1 MMRMQMMRKLRCL
14 AWFPCLLAFL
24 LLPGSVHSKE
34 YACDVTIP
42 ATVQVSGDRIP
53 SGEVYEVVM
62 EAITKD
68 APVAE
73 NMTQKVLNS
82 GTVSFGQIHYTVPGD
97 HQYKIYQKSGSTDRF
112 TYDKTVYTVTV
123 RVQND
128 AEGGLFAEL
137 WAAKEGTATKT
148 DTVQFQNHYDAPNGG
163 GGGGSHHH
171 HRTEET
177 VTYTTV
183 IQQPPA
189 AIGAPRTGDA
199 QQPLLWGALILLS
212 LSGSMIIVG
221 KMKKCNY

>member
-1 MMRMQMMRKLRCL
+1 MRMQMMRKLRCL

-24 LLPGSVHSKE
+24 LLPGTVHAKE

-42 ATVQVSGDRIP
+42 ATVQVRGDRIP

-97 HQYKIYQKSGSTDRF
+97 YQYKIYQKSGSTDRF

-128 AEGGLFAEL
+128 AEGGLTAEL
-137 WAAKEGTATKT
+137 WAVKEGTTMKNDA
-148 DTVQFQNHYDAPNGG
+148 VQFQNHYDAPGNNGG
-163 GGGGSHHH
+163 GSSHH

-189 AIGAPRTGDA
+189 AIGAPRTGDV
-199 QQPLLWGALILLS
+199 QQPLLWGALILLT

-221 KMKKCNY
+221 KMKKNYC

>member
-1 MMRMQMMRKLRCL
+1 MRMQMMRKLRCL

-24 LLPGSVHSKE
+24 LLPGTVHAKE

-73 NMTQKVLNS
+73 SMTQKVLNS

-97 HQYKIYQKSGSTDRF
+97 YQYKIYQKSGSTDRF

-128 AEGGLFAEL
+128 AEGGLTAEL
-137 WAAKEGTATKT
+137 WAVKEGTTMKNDA
-148 DTVQFQNHYDAPNGG
+148 VQFQNHYDAPGNNGG
-163 GGGGSHHH
+163 GSSHH

-212 LSGSMIIVG
+212 LSGSMVLVR
-221 KMKKCNY
+221 KMKYC

>member
-1 MMRMQMMRKLRCL
+1 MRMQMMRKLRCL

-24 LLPGSVHSKE
+24 LLPGSVHAKE

-97 HQYKIYQKSGSTDRF
+97 YQYKIYQKSGSTDRF

-128 AEGGLFAEL
+128 AEGRLTAEL
-137 WAAKEGTATKT
+137 WAVKEGTTMKNDA
-148 DTVQFQNHYDAPNGG
+148 VQFQNHYDAPGNNGG
-163 GGGGSHHH
+163 GSSHH

-189 AIGAPRTGDA
+189 AIGAPRTGDV
-199 QQPLLWGALILLS
+199 QQPLLWGALILLT

-221 KMKKCNY
+221 KMKKYYC

>member
-1 MMRMQMMRKLRCL
+1 MRMQMMRKLRCL

-24 LLPGSVHSKE
+24 LLPGSVHAKE

-62 EAITKD
+62 EAITQD

-97 HQYKIYQKSGSTDRF
+97 YQYKIYQKSGSTDRF

-128 AEGGLFAEL
+128 AEGGLTAEL
-137 WAAKEGTATKT
+137 WAVKEGTTMKNDA
-148 DTVQFQNHYDAPNGG
+148 VQFQNHYDAPGNNGG
-163 GGGGSHHH
+163 GSSHH

-183 IQQPPA
+183 IQQPPV
-189 AIGAPRTGDA
+189 AIGAPRTGDV
-199 QQPLLWGALILLS
+199 QQPLLWGALILLT

-221 KMKKCNY
+221 KMKKYYC

>member
-1 MMRMQMMRKLRCL
+1 MRMQMMRKLRCL

-24 LLPGSVHSKE
+24 LLPGSVHAKE

-73 NMTQKVLNS
+73 SMTQKVLNS

-97 HQYKIYQKSGSTDRF
+97 YQYKIYQKSGSTDRF

-128 AEGGLFAEL
+128 AEGGLTAEL
-137 WAAKEGTATKT
+137 WAVKEGTTMKNDA
-148 DTVQFQNHYDAPNGG
+148 VQFQNHYDAPGNNGG
-163 GGGGSHHH
+163 GSSHH

-199 QQPLLWGALILLS
+199 QQPLLWGAVILLT

-221 KMKKCNY
+221 KMKKYYC

>member
-1 MMRMQMMRKLRCL
+1 MRMQMMRKLRCL

-24 LLPGSVHSKE
+24 LLPGSVHAKE

-97 HQYKIYQKSGSTDRF
+97 YQYKVYQKSGSTDRF

-128 AEGGLFAEL
+128 AEGGLTAEL
-137 WAAKEGTATKT
+137 WAVKEGTTMKNDA
-148 DTVQFQNHYDAPNGG
+148 VQFQNHYDAPGNNGG
-163 GGGGSHHH
+163 GSSHH

-189 AIGAPRTGDA
+189 AIGAPRTGDV
-199 QQPLLWGALILLS
+199 QQPLLWGALILLT

-221 KMKKCNY
+221 KMKKYYC

>member
-1 MMRMQMMRKLRCL
+1 MRMQMMRKLRCL

-24 LLPGSVHSKE
+24 LLPGSVHAKE

-97 HQYKIYQKSGSTDRF
+97 YQYKIYQKSGSTDRF

-128 AEGGLFAEL
+128 AEGGLTAEL
-137 WAAKEGTATKT
+137 WAVKEGTTMKNDA
-148 DTVQFQNHYDAPNGG
+148 VQFQNHYDAPGNNGG
-163 GGGGSHHH
+163 GSSHH

-189 AIGAPRTGDA
+189 AIGAPRTGDV

>member
-1 MMRMQMMRKLRCL
+1 MRMQMMRKLRCL

-24 LLPGSVHSKE
+24 LLPGSVHAKE

-42 ATVQVSGDRIP
+42 ATVQVIGDKIP

-97 HQYKIYQKSGSTDRF
+97 YQYKIYQKSGSTDRF

-128 AEGGLFAEL
+128 AEGGLTAEL
-137 WAAKEGTATKT
+137 WAVKEGTTMKNDA
-148 DTVQFQNHYDAPNGG
+148 VQFQNHYDAPGNNGG
-163 GGGGSHHH
+163 GSSHH

-177 VTYTTV
+177 VIYTTV
-183 IQQPPA
+183 IQQPPV
-189 AIGAPRTGDA
+189 AIGAPRTGDV
-199 QQPLLWGALILLS
+199 QQPLLWGALILLT

-221 KMKKCNY
+221 KMKKYYC

>member
-24 LLPGSVHSKE
+24 LLPGSVHAKE

-97 HQYKIYQKSGSTDRF
+97 YQYKIYQKSGSTDRF

-128 AEGGLFAEL
+128 AEGGLTAEL
-137 WAAKEGTATKT
+137 WAVKEGTTMKNDA
-148 DTVQFQNHYDAPNGG
+148 VQFQNHYDAPGNNGG
-163 GGGGSHHH
+163 GSSHH

-183 IQQPPA
+183 IQQPPV
-189 AIGAPRTGDA
+189 AIGAPRTGDV
-199 QQPLLWGALILLS
+199 QQPLLWGALILLT

-221 KMKKCNY
+221 KMKKYYC

>member
-24 LLPGSVHSKE
+24 LLPGSVHAKE

-42 ATVQVSGDRIP
+42 ATVQVIGDKIP

-68 APVAE
+68 TPVAE

-97 HQYKIYQKSGSTDRF
+97 YQYKIYQKSGSTDRF

-128 AEGGLFAEL
+128 AEGGLTAEL
-137 WAAKEGTATKT
+137 WAVKEGTTMKNDA
-148 DTVQFQNHYDAPNGG
+148 VQFQNHYDAPGNNGG
-163 GGGGSHHH
+163 GSSHH

-189 AIGAPRTGDA
+189 AIGAPRTGDV
-199 QQPLLWGALILLS
+199 QQPLLWGALILLT

-221 KMKKCNY
+221 KMKKYYC

>member
-24 LLPGSVHSKE
+24 LLPGSVHAKE

-97 HQYKIYQKSGSTDRF
+97 YQYKIYQKSGSTDRF

-128 AEGGLFAEL
+128 AEGGLTAEL
-137 WAAKEGTATKT
+137 WAVKEGTTMKNDA
-148 DTVQFQNHYDAPNGG
+148 VQFQNHYDAPGNNGG
-163 GGGGSHHH
+163 GSSHH

-189 AIGAPRTGDA
+189 AIGAPRTGDV

-221 KMKKCNY
+221 KMKKYYC

>member
-1 MMRMQMMRKLRCL
+1 MRMQMMRKLRCL

-24 LLPGSVHSKE
+24 LLPGSVHAKE

-53 SGEVYEVVM
+53 SGEAYEVVM

-97 HQYKIYQKSGSTDRF
+97 YQYKIYQKSGSTDRF

-128 AEGGLFAEL
+128 AEGGLTAEL
-137 WAAKEGTATKT
+137 WAVKEGTTMKNDA
-148 DTVQFQNHYDAPNGG
+148 VQFQNHYDAPGNNGG
-163 GGGGSHHH
+163 GSSHH

-183 IQQPPA
+183 IQQPPV

-199 QQPLLWGALILLS
+199 QQPLLWGALILFT

-221 KMKKCNY
+221 KMKKYYC

>member
-1 MMRMQMMRKLRCL
+1 MRMQMMRKLRCL

-24 LLPGSVHSKE
+24 LLPGSVHAKE

-82 GTVSFGQIHYTVPGD
+82 GTISFGQIHYTVPGD
-97 HQYKIYQKSGSTDRF
+97 YQYKIYQKSGSTDRF

-128 AEGGLFAEL
+128 AEGGLTAEL
-137 WAAKEGTATKT
+137 WAVKEGTTMKNDA
-148 DTVQFQNHYDAPNGG
+148 VQFQNHYDAPGNNGG
-163 GGGGSHHH
+163 GSSHH

-189 AIGAPRTGDA
+189 AIGAPRTGDV
-199 QQPLLWGALILLS
+199 QQPLLWGALILLT

-221 KMKKCNY
+221 KMKKYYC

>member
-24 LLPGSVHSKE
+24 LLPGSVHAKE

-62 EAITKD
+62 EAITQD

-97 HQYKIYQKSGSTDRF
+97 YQYKIYQKSGSTDRF

-128 AEGGLFAEL
+128 AEGGLTAEL
-137 WAAKEGTATKT
+137 WAVKEGTTMKNDA
-148 DTVQFQNHYDAPNGG
+148 VQFQNHYDAPGNNGG
-163 GGGGSHHH
+163 GSSHH

-177 VTYTTV
+177 VIYTTV
-183 IQQPPA
+183 IQQPPV
-189 AIGAPRTGDA
+189 AIGAPRTGDV
-199 QQPLLWGALILLS
+199 QQPLLWGALILLT
-212 LSGSMIIVG
+212 LSGSMIIV
-221 KMKKCNY
+221 

>member
-1 MMRMQMMRKLRCL
+1 MRMQMMRKLRCL

-24 LLPGSVHSKE
+24 LLPGTVHAKE

-73 NMTQKVLNS
+73 IMTQKVMNS

-97 HQYKIYQKSGSTDRF
+97 YQYKIYQKSGSTDRF

-128 AEGGLFAEL
+128 AEGGLTAEL
-137 WAAKEGTATKT
+137 WAVKEGTTMKNDA
-148 DTVQFQNHYDAPNGG
+148 VQFHNQYDAPGNNGG
-163 GGGGSHHH
+163 GSSHH

-212 LSGSMIIVG
+212 LSGSMVLVR
-221 KMKKCNY
+221 KMKYC

>member
-1 MMRMQMMRKLRCL
+1 MRMQMMRKLRCL

-24 LLPGSVHSKE
+24 LLPGAVHAKE
-34 YACDVTIP
+34 YACNVTIP

-73 NMTQKVLNS
+73 SMTQKVLNS

-97 HQYKIYQKSGSTDRF
+97 YQYKIYQKSGSTDRF

-128 AEGGLFAEL
+128 AEGGLTAEL
-137 WAAKEGTATKT
+137 WAVKEGTTMKNDA
-148 DTVQFQNHYDAPNGG
+148 VQFQNHYDAPGNNGG
-163 GGGGSHHH
+163 GSSHH

-189 AIGAPRTGDA
+189 AIGAPRTGDV
-199 QQPLLWGALILLS
+199 QQPLLWGALILLT

-221 KMKKCNY
+221 KMKKYYC

>member
-1 MMRMQMMRKLRCL
+1 MMRKLRCL

-24 LLPGSVHSKE
+24 LLPGAVHAKE

-73 NMTQKVLNS
+73 SMTQKVLNS

-97 HQYKIYQKSGSTDRF
+97 YQYKIYQKSGSTDRF

-128 AEGGLFAEL
+128 AEGGLTAEL
-137 WAAKEGTATKT
+137 WAVKEGTTMKNDA
-148 DTVQFQNHYDAPNGG
+148 VQFQNHYDAPGNNGG
-163 GGGGSHHH
+163 GSSHH

-189 AIGAPRTGDA
+189 AIGAPRTGDV
-199 QQPLLWGALILLS
+199 QQPLLWGALILLT

-221 KMKKCNY
+221 KMKKYYC

>member
-1 MMRMQMMRKLRCL
+1 MRMQMMRKLRCL

-24 LLPGSVHSKE
+24 LLPGAVHAKE

-73 NMTQKVLNS
+73 SMTQKVLNS

-97 HQYKIYQKSGSTDRF
+97 YQYKIYQKSGSTDRF

-128 AEGGLFAEL
+128 AEGGLTAEL
-137 WAAKEGTATKT
+137 WAVKEGTTMKNDA
-148 DTVQFQNHYDAPNGG
+148 VQFQNHYDAPGNNGG
-163 GGGGSHHH
+163 GSSHH

-189 AIGAPRTGDA
+189 AIGAPRTGDV
-199 QQPLLWGALILLS
+199 QQPLLWGAVILLT

-221 KMKKCNY
+221 KMKKYYC

>member
-24 LLPGSVHSKE
+24 LLPGSVHAKE

-62 EAITKD
+62 EAITQD

-82 GTVSFGQIHYTVPGD
+82 VTVSFGQIHYTVPGD
-97 HQYKIYQKSGSTDRF
+97 YQYKIYQKSGSTDRF

-128 AEGGLFAEL
+128 AEGGLTAEL
-137 WAAKEGTATKT
+137 WAVKEGTTMKNDA
-148 DTVQFQNHYDAPNGG
+148 VQFQNHYDAPGNNGG
-163 GGGGSHHH
+163 GSSHH

-177 VTYTTV
+177 VIYTTV
-183 IQQPPA
+183 IQQPPV
-189 AIGAPRTGDA
+189 AIGAPRTGDV
-199 QQPLLWGALILLS
+199 QQPLLWGALILLT

-221 KMKKCNY
+221 KMKKYYC

>member
-1 MMRMQMMRKLRCL
+1 MRMQMMRKLRCL

-24 LLPGSVHSKE
+24 LLPGSVHAKE

-62 EAITKD
+62 EAITQD

-97 HQYKIYQKSGSTDRF
+97 YQYKIYQKSGSTDRF

-123 RVQND
+123 RVQNA
-128 AEGGLFAEL
+128 AEGGLAAEL
-137 WAAKEGTATKT
+137 WVVKEGTTMKNDA
-148 DTVQFQNHYDAPNGG
+148 VQFQNHYDAPGNNGG
-163 GGGGSHHH
+163 GSSHH

-177 VTYTTV
+177 VIYTTV
-183 IQQPPA
+183 IQQPPV
-189 AIGAPRTGDA
+189 AIGAPRTGDV
-199 QQPLLWGALILLS
+199 QQPLLWGALILLT

-221 KMKKCNY
+221 KMKKYYC

>member
-1 MMRMQMMRKLRCL
+1 MRMQMMRKLRCL

-24 LLPGSVHSKE
+24 LLPGAVHAKE

-97 HQYKIYQKSGSTDRF
+97 YQYKIYQKSGSTDRF

-128 AEGGLFAEL
+128 AEGGLTAEL
-137 WAAKEGTATKT
+137 WAVKEGTTMKN
-148 DTVQFQNHYDAPNGG
+148 DVVQFQNHYDAPENNGG
-163 GGGGSHHH
+163 GSSHH

-189 AIGAPRTGDA
+189 AIGAPRTGDV
-199 QQPLLWGALILLS
+199 QQPLLWGALILLT

-221 KMKKCNY
+221 KMKKYYC

>member
-1 MMRMQMMRKLRCL
+1 MRMQMMRKLRCL

-24 LLPGSVHSKE
+24 LLPGSVHAKE

-73 NMTQKVLNS
+73 NMTQKMLNS

-97 HQYKIYQKSGSTDRF
+97 YQYKIYQKSGSTDRF

-128 AEGGLFAEL
+128 AEGGLTAEL
-137 WAAKEGTATKT
+137 WAVKEGTTMKNDA
-148 DTVQFQNHYDAPNGG
+148 VQFQNHYDAPGNNGG
-163 GGGGSHHH
+163 GSSHH

-189 AIGAPRTGDA
+189 AIGAPRTGDV
-199 QQPLLWGALILLS
+199 QQPLLWGALILLT

-221 KMKKCNY
+221 KMKKYYC

>member
-24 LLPGSVHSKE
+24 LLPGTVHAKE

-73 NMTQKVLNS
+73 SMTQKVMNS

-97 HQYKIYQKSGSTDRF
+97 YQYKIYQKSGSSDRF

-128 AEGGLFAEL
+128 AEGGLTAEL
-137 WAAKEGTATKT
+137 WAVKEGTTMKNNA
-148 DTVQFQNHYDAPNGG
+148 VQFQNHYDAPGNNGG
-163 GGGGSHHH
+163 GSSHH

-177 VTYTTV
+177 VTYTTI

-212 LSGSMIIVG
+212 LSGSMVLVR
-221 KMKKCNY
+221 KMKYC

>member
-1 MMRMQMMRKLRCL
+1 MRMQMMRKLRCL

-24 LLPGSVHSKE
+24 LLPGAVHAKE

-73 NMTQKVLNS
+73 SMTQKVLNS

-97 HQYKIYQKSGSTDRF
+97 YQYKIYQKSGSTDRF

-128 AEGGLFAEL
+128 AEGGLTAEL
-137 WAAKEGTATKT
+137 WAVKEGTTMKNDA
-148 DTVQFQNHYDAPNGG
+148 VQFQNHYDAPGNNGG
-163 GGGGSHHH
+163 GSSHH

-189 AIGAPRTGDA
+189 AIGAPRTGDV
-199 QQPLLWGALILLS
+199 QQPLLWGALILLT

-221 KMKKCNY
+221 KMKKYYC

>member
-1 MMRMQMMRKLRCL
+1 MRMQMMRKLRCL

-24 LLPGSVHSKE
+24 LLPGAVHAKE

-73 NMTQKVLNS
+73 SMTQKVLNS

-97 HQYKIYQKSGSTDRF
+97 YQYKIYQKSGSTDRF

-128 AEGGLFAEL
+128 AEGGLTAEL
-137 WAAKEGTATKT
+137 WAVKEGTTKKN
-148 DTVQFQNHYDAPNGG
+148 DAVQFQNHYDAPGNNGG
-163 GGGGSHHH
+163 GSSHH

-189 AIGAPRTGDA
+189 AIGAPRTGDV
-199 QQPLLWGALILLS
+199 QQPLLWGALILLT

-221 KMKKCNY
+221 KMKKYYC

>member
-24 LLPGSVHSKE
+24 LLPGSVHAKE

-97 HQYKIYQKSGSTDRF
+97 YQYKIYQKSGSTDRF

-128 AEGGLFAEL
+128 AEGGLTAEL
-137 WAAKEGTATKT
+137 WAVKEGTTMKNDA
-148 DTVQFQNHYDAPNGG
+148 VQFQNHYDAPGNNGG
-163 GGGGSHHH
+163 GSSHH

-177 VTYTTV
+177 VIYTTV

-189 AIGAPRTGDA
+189 AIGAPRTGDV
-199 QQPLLWGALILLS
+199 QQPLLWGALILLT

-221 KMKKCNY
+221 KMKKYYC

>member
-1 MMRMQMMRKLRCL
+1 MRMQMMRKLRCL

-24 LLPGSVHSKE
+24 LLPGTVHAKE

-73 NMTQKVLNS
+73 IMTQKVLNS

-97 HQYKIYQKSGSTDRF
+97 YQYKIYQKSGSTDRF

-128 AEGGLFAEL
+128 AEGGLTAEL
-137 WAAKEGTATKT
+137 WAVKEGTTMKNDA
-148 DTVQFQNHYDAPNGG
+148 VQFQNHYDAPGNNGG
-163 GGGGSHHH
+163 GSSHH

-177 VTYTTV
+177 VTYTTI

-212 LSGSMIIVG
+212 LSGSMVLVR
-221 KMKKCNY
+221 KMKYC

>member
-24 LLPGSVHSKE
+24 LLPGTVHAKE

-73 NMTQKVLNS
+73 IMTQKVMNS

-97 HQYKIYQKSGSTDRF
+97 YQYKIYQKSGSTDRF

-128 AEGGLFAEL
+128 AEGGLTAEL
-137 WAAKEGTATKT
+137 WAVKEGTTMKNDA
-148 DTVQFQNHYDAPNGG
+148 VQFQNHYDAPGNNGG
-163 GGGGSHHH
+163 GSSHH

-212 LSGSMIIVG
+212 LSGSMVLVR
-221 KMKKCNY
+221 KMRYC

>member
-1 MMRMQMMRKLRCL
+1 MRMQMMRKLRCL

-24 LLPGSVHSKE
+24 LLPGTVHAKE

-73 NMTQKVLNS
+73 IMTQKVMNS

-97 HQYKIYQKSGSTDRF
+97 YQYKIYQKSGSTDRF

-128 AEGGLFAEL
+128 AEGGLTAEL
-137 WAAKEGTATKT
+137 WAVKEGTTMKNDA
-148 DTVQFQNHYDAPNGG
+148 VQFQNHYDAPGNNGG
-163 GGGGSHHH
+163 GSSHH

-189 AIGAPRTGDA
+189 AIGAPRTGDV
-199 QQPLLWGALILLS
+199 QQPLLWGALILLT

-221 KMKKCNY
+221 KMKKYYC

>member
-1 MMRMQMMRKLRCL
+1 MRMQMMRKLRCL

-24 LLPGSVHSKE
+24 LLPGSVHAKE

-97 HQYKIYQKSGSTDRF
+97 YQYKIYQKSGSTDRF

-128 AEGGLFAEL
+128 AEGGLTAEL
-137 WAAKEGTATKT
+137 WAVKEGTTMKNDA
-148 DTVQFQNHYDAPNGG
+148 VQFQNHYDAPGNNGG
-163 GGGGSHHH
+163 GSSHH

-183 IQQPPA
+183 IQQPPV
-189 AIGAPRTGDA
+189 AIGAPRTGDV
-199 QQPLLWGALILLS
+199 QQPLLWGALILLT

-221 KMKKCNY
+221 KMKKYYC

>member
-1 MMRMQMMRKLRCL
+1 MRMQMMRKLRCL

-24 LLPGSVHSKE
+24 LLPGSVHAKE

-97 HQYKIYQKSGSTDRF
+97 YQYKIYQKSGSTDRF

-128 AEGGLFAEL
+128 AEGGLAAEL
-137 WAAKEGTATKT
+137 WAVKEGTTMKNDA
-148 DTVQFQNHYDAPNGG
+148 VQFQNHYDAPGNNGG
-163 GGGGSHHH
+163 GSSHH
-171 HRTEET
+171 HRTEES

-189 AIGAPRTGDA
+189 VIGAPRTGDV
-199 QQPLLWGALILLS
+199 QQPLLWGALILLA

-221 KMKKCNY
+221 KMKKCNC

>member
-24 LLPGSVHSKE
+24 LLPGTVHAKE

-73 NMTQKVLNS
+73 IMTQKVMNS

-97 HQYKIYQKSGSTDRF
+97 YQYKIYQKSGSTDRF

-128 AEGGLFAEL
+128 AEGGLTAEL
-137 WAAKEGTATKT
+137 WAVKEGTTMKNDA
-148 DTVQFQNHYDAPNGG
+148 VQFQNHYDAPGNNGG
-163 GGGGSHHH
+163 GSSHH

-212 LSGSMIIVG
+212 LSGSMVLVR
-221 KMKKCNY
+221 KMKYC

>member
-1 MMRMQMMRKLRCL
+1 MRMQMMRKLRCL

-24 LLPGSVHSKE
+24 LLPGAVHAKE
-34 YACDVTIP
+34 YACHVTIP

-73 NMTQKVLNS
+73 SMTQKVLNS

-97 HQYKIYQKSGSTDRF
+97 YQYKIYQKSGSTDRF

-128 AEGGLFAEL
+128 AEGGLTAEL
-137 WAAKEGTATKT
+137 WAVKEGTTMKNDA
-148 DTVQFQNHYDAPNGG
+148 VQFQNHYDAPGNNGG
-163 GGGGSHHH
+163 GSSHH

-189 AIGAPRTGDA
+189 AIGAPRTGDV
-199 QQPLLWGALILLS
+199 QQPLLWGALILLT

-221 KMKKCNY
+221 KMKKYYC

>member
-24 LLPGSVHSKE
+24 LLPGSVHAKE

-68 APVAE
+68 APVAD

-97 HQYKIYQKSGSTDRF
+97 YQYKIYQKSGSTDRF

-128 AEGGLFAEL
+128 AEGGLTAEL
-137 WAAKEGTATKT
+137 WAVKEGTTMKNDA
-148 DTVQFQNHYDAPNGG
+148 VQFQNHYDAPGNNGG
-163 GGGGSHHH
+163 GSSHH

-189 AIGAPRTGDA
+189 AIGAPRTGDV
-199 QQPLLWGALILLS
+199 QQPLLWGALILLT

-221 KMKKCNY
+221 KMKKYYC

>member
-24 LLPGSVHSKE
+24 LLPGSVHAKE

-97 HQYKIYQKSGSTDRF
+97 YQYKVYQKSGSTDRF
-112 TYDKTVYTVTV
+112 TYDKTVYTVTI

-128 AEGGLFAEL
+128 AEGGLTAEL
-137 WAAKEGTATKT
+137 WAVKEGTTMKNDA
-148 DTVQFQNHYDAPNGG
+148 VQFQNHYDAPGNNGG
-163 GGGGSHHH
+163 GSSHH

-189 AIGAPRTGDA
+189 AIGAPRTGDV
-199 QQPLLWGALILLS
+199 QQPLLWGALILLT

-221 KMKKCNY
+221 KMKKYYC

>member
-1 MMRMQMMRKLRCL
+1 MRMQMMRKLRCL

-24 LLPGSVHSKE
+24 LLPGTVHAKE

-73 NMTQKVLNS
+73 IMTQKVMNS

-97 HQYKIYQKSGSTDRF
+97 YQYKIYQKSGSTDRF

-128 AEGGLFAEL
+128 AEGGLTAEL
-137 WAAKEGTATKT
+137 WAVKEGTTMKNDA
-148 DTVQFQNHYDAPNGG
+148 VQFQNHYDAPGNNGG
-163 GGGGSHHH
+163 GSSHH

-189 AIGAPRTGDA
+189 AIGAPRTGDV

-212 LSGSMIIVG
+212 LSGSMVLVR
-221 KMKKCNY
+221 KMRYC

>member
-1 MMRMQMMRKLRCL
+1 MRMQMMRKLRCL

-24 LLPGSVHSKE
+24 LLPGSVHAKE

-97 HQYKIYQKSGSTDRF
+97 YQYKIYQKSGSTDRF

-128 AEGGLFAEL
+128 AEGGLTAEL
-137 WAAKEGTATKT
+137 WAVKEGTTMKNDA
-148 DTVQFQNHYDAPNGG
+148 VQFQNHYDAPGNNGG
-163 GGGGSHHH
+163 GSSHH

-189 AIGAPRTGDA
+189 AIGAPRTGDV
-199 QQPLLWGALILLS
+199 QQPLLWGALILLT
-212 LSGSMIIVG
+212 LSGSMIIVR
-221 KMKKCNY
+221 KMKKYYC

>member
-24 LLPGSVHSKE
+24 LLPGSVHAKE

-97 HQYKIYQKSGSTDRF
+97 YQYKIYQKSGSTDRF

-128 AEGGLFAEL
+128 AEGGLTAEL
-137 WAAKEGTATKT
+137 WAVKEGTTMKNDA
-148 DTVQFQNHYDAPNGG
+148 VQFQNHYDAPGNNGG
-163 GGGGSHHH
+163 GSSHH

-189 AIGAPRTGDA
+189 AIGAPRTGDV
-199 QQPLLWGALILLS
+199 QQPLLWGAVILLT

-221 KMKKCNY
+221 KMKKYYC